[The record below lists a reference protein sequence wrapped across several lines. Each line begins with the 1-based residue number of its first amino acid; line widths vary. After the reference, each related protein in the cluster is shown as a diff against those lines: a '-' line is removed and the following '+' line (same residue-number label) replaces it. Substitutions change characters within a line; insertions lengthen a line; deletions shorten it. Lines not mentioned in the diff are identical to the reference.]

1 MVGIVDYGC
10 GNVSS
15 IQNMFSKIGIWSKTV
30 ENPLEIYN
38 FDSIVLP
45 GVGAFD
51 TGVNKLKET
60 GFWDAISIF
69 VEQEKKPI
77 LGICLG
83 MQLFFEKSQEGQENG
98 FSWMPGEL
106 IKFIPN
112 NSVKVPHI
120 GWERLNNTSSSLF
133 TDTKDEFY
141 FVHSYHAPC
150 DLNVEFIIA
159 SSTYEINFPA
169 AVQKGNITG
178 FQFHP
183 EKSLSSGKKLLTR
196 WHQSITRK

>member
-30 ENPLEIYN
+30 ENPLEICN

-69 VEQEKKPI
+69 VEQEK
-77 LGICLG
+77 
-83 MQLFFEKSQEGQENG
+83 N
-98 FSWMPGEL
+98 
-106 IKFIPN
+106 
-112 NSVKVPHI
+112 
-120 GWERLNNTSSSLF
+120 
-133 TDTKDEFY
+133 
-141 FVHSYHAPC
+141 
-150 DLNVEFIIA
+150 
-159 SSTYEINFPA
+159 
-169 AVQKGNITG
+169 
-178 FQFHP
+178 
-183 EKSLSSGKKLLTR
+183 LS
-196 WHQSITRK
+196 